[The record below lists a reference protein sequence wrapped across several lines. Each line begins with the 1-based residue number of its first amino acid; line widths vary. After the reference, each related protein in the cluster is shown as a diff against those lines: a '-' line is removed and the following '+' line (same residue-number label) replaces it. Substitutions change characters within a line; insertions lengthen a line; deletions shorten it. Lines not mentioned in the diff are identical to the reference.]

1 MKSVGFLIKF
11 LLFINRIIIIF
22 LEFVF
27 EKISLHKGHL
37 LRGILIGFVISIV
50 VTILALLGHLKP
62 YENPLTDFLQVV
74 TYKKAPDVALLFIT
88 EKEYKTQVFMQQA
101 PFHDNV
107 LQKS

>member
-50 VTILALLGHLKP
+50 VTILALLGHLKC
-62 YENPLTDFLQVV
+62 QVSV
-74 TYKKAPDVALLFIT
+74 GCNEWCDKYIIAKNLAKELFEEKKDALHL
-88 EKEYKTQVFMQQA
+88 
-101 PFHDNV
+101 
-107 LQKS
+107 S